1 MSLLLV
7 CDSSS
12 DLYDTEL
19 VKGEVFLETVPFSM
33 LIGGKHYV
41 DDESLALEDFVTD
54 MENCKELGSSACP
67 SPQSWASKFEEAN
80 EVIAFTISSNLSGSH
95 NSAESAREMIQEK
108 YPEKK
113 IEVIDSFSTGPGI
126 IILIDR
132 LLEWRAQ
139 GESLED
145 IVVHLR
151 KYVDA
156 CNTVFALSSFGNLA
170 KNGRVSKTVGIIAT
184 HLPIWGVGRAS
195 SEGTIEMVGK
205 AKGKKGVLKMIVQEM
220 EDKGFSGGNVVISH
234 CFNPELAKKLSD
246 LIVENWP
253 SAQTSI
259 YETRG
264 LDSFYAERNGLII
277 SYC

>member
-12 DLYDTEL
+12 DLYDAEL
-19 VKGEVFLETVPFSM
+19 VQGEVFLKTVPFSM
-33 LIGGKHYV
+33 LIGGKNYI
-41 DDESLALEDFVTD
+41 DDESLDIEEFVSD
-54 MENCKELGSSACP
+54 MESCKELGSSACP
-67 SPQSWASKFEEAN
+67 SPQSWASIFEEAD

-95 NSAESAREMIQEK
+95 NSAESAKKMVHET
-108 YPEKK
+108 YPDKK

-139 GESLED
+139 GETFEG
-145 IVVHLR
+145 IVAHLR

-195 SEGTIEMVGK
+195 TEGTIEMVGK
-205 AKGKKGVLKMIVQEM
+205 AKGKKGVLKMIIGEM
-220 EDKGFSGGNVVISH
+220 EDQGFAGGDVVISH
-234 CFNPELAKKLSD
+234 CFNLELAQKLAD
-246 LIVENWP
+246 LIVETWP
-253 SAQTSI
+253 TAQITI
-259 YETRG
+259 HKTRG
-264 LDSFYAERNGLII
+264 LDSFYAERSGLII
-277 SYC
+277 GYC